1 MDSPARRDLFPERT
15 PAALE
20 LPGANGEKPV
30 RHDDS
35 IAARKKEDGGL
46 VPKAAMLDFWARD
59 AWDNGI
65 QIECLEDMQK
75 IAVQTANNAY
85 EIVVISG
92 HEGEVLVR
100 GGKFFPEL
108 ASANLAG
115 ATMGGSFCKMRGIYV
130 GFCMEFSANRQR
142 IITSPVE
149 TIAVLAPEDDKEIR
163 GSHW

>member
-1 MDSPARRDLFPERT
+1 M
-15 PAALE
+15 
-20 LPGANGEKPV
+20 

-35 IAARKKEDGGL
+35 IADRRDDGDL
-46 VPKAAMLDFWARD
+46 VPKAAMLDFWAQD

-65 QIECLEDMQK
+65 QIECLEDMQRV
-75 IAVQTANNAY
+75 AVQTENNAY

-108 ASANLAG
+108 APANLAG

-130 GFCMEFSANRQR
+130 GFRMEFTADGRR
-142 IITSPVE
+142 IVTSPVQ
-149 TIAVLAPEDDKEIR
+149 TITVMHPEDDKEIR
-163 GSHW
+163 GGRW